1 MKPVLIDTHTHLDFD
16 QFDADRKDVITRA
29 KEADVAGMITI
40 GINLE
45 TSLKAVRIAEKHSNV
60 FAAAG
65 IHPHDA
71 GEAEK
76 EDLNRIIEL
85 YQNPKVVAIGEVG
98 LDFYRNLTEPE
109 IQRKI
114 FRSFLDLAKE
124 LDLPLIIHTRDAEDE
139 ILSILREKGKQGWRG
154 VFHCFPGDVRMAE
167 QVLDMGFYIS
177 FTGNITFK
185 NTKSAA
191 VAKHIPVERLMVET
205 DCPFM
210 APVPHRGRRNEPAF
224 VQHVAQK
231 IAEVK
236 GISFEEVARA
246 TTKNAMDLF
255 GLELV
260 ID

>member
-16 QFDADRKDVITRA
+16 QFDADRDDVITRA
-29 KEADVAGMITI
+29 TEADIAAMITI
-40 GINLE
+40 GIDLE
-45 TSLKAVRIAEKHSNV
+45 TSLKSIGIAEQYSNV

-76 EDLNRIIEL
+76 EDMDRIIEL
-85 YQNPKVVAIGEVG
+85 YQHPKVVAIGEVG

-109 IQRKI
+109 IQRKV
-114 FRSFLDLAKE
+114 FRTFLELAKE
-124 LDLPLIIHTRDAEDE
+124 LNLPLIIHTRDADDE
-139 ILSILREKGKQGWRG
+139 ILSILREKGKRGWRG
-154 VFHCFPGDVRMAE
+154 VFHCFPGDVKMAE
-167 QVLDMGFYIS
+167 QVLDMGFNIS

-185 NTKSAA
+185 NSKSAA
-191 VAKHIPVERLMVET
+191 VAKYVPIERLMVET

-210 APVPHRGRRNEPAF
+210 APVPHRGRRNEPAY

-231 IAEVK
+231 IAKVK
-236 GISFEEVARA
+236 GISFEEVART

-260 ID
+260 ND